1 MPNSYQPIIYRTR
14 FGREIVAEVALPER
28 QTGRVIVLV
37 QGFPSS
43 PSKRAV
49 LDFLTGEGYAV
60 VFPRY
65 RGTWE
70 SDGYFLDRTPTE
82 DIREVIETLVRE
94 KKFWCSFSQ
103 VWIPLQVKNFYV
115 IGSSFGG
122 PAAAWMST
130 LPLVKKVALLSPVM
144 DWYAEGEA
152 ESFAD
157 FVRFAQDG
165 FGMATRLKS
174 SRDWQKLRMDK
185 TFYTFPDTLTIAE
198 RKKIFLIHCMD
209 DTVVPIAPAL
219 EAVNKK
225 KIVAHYFKPHGGHLG
240 VSHLTKLF
248 YWHKIQ
254 KFFDA
259 Q

>member
-28 QTGRVIVLV
+28 QTGRVLVLA

-49 LDFLTGEGYAV
+49 LDFLTGEGYVV

-70 SDGYFLDRTPTE
+70 SEGYFLDRSPTE
-82 DIREVIETLVRE
+82 DIREVIETLERE
-94 KKFWCSFSQ
+94 KKIWCSFSQ
-103 VWIPLQVKNFYV
+103 VWIPLRVKYFYI

-130 LPLVKKVALLSPVM
+130 LPRVKKVALLSPVM
-144 DWYAEGEA
+144 DWHTEGEA
-152 ESFAD
+152 ESFAEL
-157 FVRFAQDG
+157 VRFTRDG

-174 SRDWQKLRMDK
+174 PRDWQKLRKDN
-185 TFYTFPDTLTIAE
+185 FYTFPNSLTTAE

-225 KIVAHYFKPHGGHLG
+225 KIMAYYFKPHGGHLG
-240 VSHLTKLF
+240 ISHLTKLF
-248 YWHKIQ
+248 YWHKIE
-254 KFFDA
+254 KFFDSK
-259 Q
+259 